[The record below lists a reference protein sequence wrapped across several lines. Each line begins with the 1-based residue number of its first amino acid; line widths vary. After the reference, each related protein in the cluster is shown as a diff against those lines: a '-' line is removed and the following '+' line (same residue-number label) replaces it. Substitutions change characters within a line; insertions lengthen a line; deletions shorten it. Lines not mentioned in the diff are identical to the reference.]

1 MQSTNIPSKIP
12 LPFGY
17 AAGSSYINP
26 IPAASQIGINDG
38 RASLHDGFPPDT
50 FTPVAAGGIPPFGG
64 DFNGILNEIT
74 SITQWQ
80 EAGGFFVYDATFST
94 AVGGYPKGAILQS
107 TSFDGLWTSSVENNT
122 SNPDANGAGWT
133 PTAFNNLKSI
143 ALSGSSI
150 TLTQVQ
156 AAYPILIFTGTL
168 TANCTVNIP
177 AQVGKWI
184 VVNRTTGSFTVQFKT
199 PSGTGVYAPQGY
211 AVYTYGDATNVYYV
225 SSGFS
230 TQEGYLTAT
239 QGQTLFPLTGFNY
252 VPSTNNIAIFV
263 NGSKQLS
270 GVNFSETSS
279 TAITFVSGLNAGD
292 IVEFVIGASFGSP
305 SIWASN
311 VYYNEQGTGAVTR
324 TLESKLQ
331 ETISVLDF
339 GADPTG
345 TSDST
350 TAITNALNYSI
361 SLGKSLYFPA
371 GVYNHT
377 TITITTNNRPS
388 FIMYGD
394 SGGDWTLATTGSILN
409 NTGSGYSFVFNTTS
423 GAYDPL
429 PCYIETLTF
438 KGNST
443 SAGGLDII
451 AHGQMHIEKC
461 VFTGFTN
468 GNCINFNAGTN
479 FEGVNRIFDCNFGIS
494 NVGIYWSSESYNN
507 VFSIENCTFIQMY
520 SGLQFG
526 NSIQYCQS
534 RNTNIWKNHFEN
546 CSSYAISSYGSSWN
560 ISIIGNYFENNAANC
575 PPMIAFFDAPHV
587 TFTEPHRCVHI
598 SDNFLQGIPFDTGGL
613 IYFKTGV
620 GIKIENTMLAFGTT
634 DPKYF
639 AYLETGIS
647 NAYIEFPNLPNGITV
662 ANSYSARLSK
672 YYNRTFNSNEDVA
685 VPTTP
690 FPMQVKG
697 TGDDIGAD
705 VCTVNSATYTQFNG
719 VVTVNFDIT
728 LNTKS
733 GTANGFAQIVGLPV
747 ANGGNVAPVIMYDV
761 TGVTTVNPITGYV
774 ANNATTITLI
784 GNNGSQFDF
793 NTYVANGARFKGV
806 VSYLTA

>member
-143 ALSGSSI
+143 ALSGSSV

-211 AVYTYGDATNVYYV
+211 AVYTYGDATNIYYV

-252 VPSTNNIAIFV
+252 VPNTNNIAIFV

-279 TAITFVSGLNAGD
+279 TAISFLSGLNAGD

-339 GADPTG
+339 GAVGDGVADDTDALQNAINAAENNKLYIPAGTYIIQTLSLLVPSNITIYGNGIGRTILKAGNSASVPTSG
-345 TSDST
+345 AIFNNSNIPSNVLTVNSTTLNTNITISDMTLDGNKANNVGGYLYALYFVGVSNITLTNVRAQNTTGQGLQLNFTDKVQILNCESDST
-350 TAITNALNYSI
+350 NADGIQLADSMEYLIDGCKVTNSGDYGIEVDHGLFPVTSTYS
-361 SLGKSLYFPA
+361 
-371 GVYNHT
+371 
-377 TITITTNNRPS
+377 
-388 FIMYGD
+388 
-394 SGGDWTLATTGSILN
+394 
-409 NTGSGYSFVFNTTS
+409 TGSGTISNNVVSGCVNFGIAVRGQINTENPNNNPIKGAVIIGNHVTTSSSGICLQEAVDSCVVEANESYANSGSGIVCSPGTIAGITQNTTIKNNIS
-423 GAYDPL
+423 RDNANMGIFADSAVQMV
-429 PCYIETLTF
+429 IEGNIIVRNQYYGIKGSFGYSLI
-438 KGNST
+438 KGNNVSGNCLSSSFSFSGIAVQDCTNATIEGNFIYNEAST
-443 SAGGLDII
+443 CAYAIAELTSNCANNSFINNYHGSKGFGFQSTQRFFSDPQTVSVGPTGAIVPTITSTVPTTSSAGGT
-451 AHGQMHIEKC
+451 
-461 VFTGFTN
+461 V
-468 GNCINFNAGTN
+468 GN
-479 FEGVNRIFDCNFGIS
+479 
-494 NVGIYWSSESYNN
+494 
-507 VFSIENCTFIQMY
+507 M
-520 SGLQFG
+520 
-526 NSIQYCQS
+526 
-534 RNTNIWKNHFEN
+534 
-546 CSSYAISSYGSSWN
+546 AIS
-560 ISIIGNYFENNAANC
+560 
-575 PPMIAFFDAPHV
+575 
-587 TFTEPHRCVHI
+587 
-598 SDNFLQGIPFDTGGL
+598 
-613 IYFKTGV
+613 
-620 GIKIENTMLAFGTT
+620 GT
-634 DPKYF
+634 
-639 AYLETGIS
+639 YL
-647 NAYIEFPNLPNGITV
+647 YIN
-662 ANSYSARLSK
+662 
-672 YYNRTFNSNEDVA
+672 
-685 VPTTP
+685 
-690 FPMQVKG
+690 
-697 TGDDIGAD
+697 
-705 VCTVNSATYTQFNG
+705 
-719 VVTVNFDIT
+719 
-728 LNTKS
+728 
-733 GTANGFAQIVGLPV
+733 
-747 ANGGNVAPVIMYDV
+747 NGGQWYRVPVS
-761 TGVTTVNPITGYV
+761 T
-774 ANNATTITLI
+774 
-784 GNNGSQFDF
+784 F
-793 NTYVANGARFKGV
+793 
-806 VSYLTA
+806 